1 VYEVFEEIGILLAK
15 SEISYILEQ
24 SMDIKII
31 NQWIEGRSDIAL
43 KKLMSNEPLTFEDNI
58 IFALIGQREEMRKVE
73 QDMSNLEHDMT
84 DIKISMR
91 DIQVKLNEYDR
102 RFDDIRKE
110 MTNQTRW
117 VVTAIVAVPVLLKL
131 IDAVLGK

>member
-1 VYEVFEEIGILLAK
+1 
-15 SEISYILEQ
+15 
-24 SMDIKII
+24 MDIKII